1 MMKLNKSTAV
11 NSIAKIK
18 SSKSLNIFE
27 QIGQRFTKL
36 IEMPERADPVG
47 YTAKYQITSKI

>member
-1 MMKLNKSTAV
+1 MKLNKSTAV

-27 QIGQRFTKL
+27 QIGQRFTKS
-36 IEMPERADPVG
+36 IEMPERVDPVG
-47 YTAKYQITSKI
+47 YTAKYPITSKI